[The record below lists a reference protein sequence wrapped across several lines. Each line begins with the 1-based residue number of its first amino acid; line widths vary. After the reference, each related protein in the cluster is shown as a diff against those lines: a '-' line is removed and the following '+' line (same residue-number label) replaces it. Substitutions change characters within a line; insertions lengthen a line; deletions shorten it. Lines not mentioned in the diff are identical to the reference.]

1 MLRFLTAGESHGRGL
16 TLVVEGVPAG
26 LTITEE
32 YIAAH
37 LARRQRGYGSGGR
50 MKIEKDRAEILG
62 GVRHGVTLGS
72 PISMWIENRDFANWT
87 EAMSTG
93 PVGDD
98 VDRKVHTRVVPGH
111 ADFPGALKY
120 GHHDLRNVL
129 ERASARE
136 TTARVAASTVA
147 RKLCEE
153 FGIEI
158 RAHTVSI
165 GSAELDAPAGQIPD
179 WDAVERSE
187 VRAADESADAA
198 FKEQVDRAKA
208 ARTTIGGVIE
218 VIATG
223 VPVGLGSHVHW
234 DRKLDG
240 RLAQAMVSINAVK
253 GVEIGA
259 GFANTRRPGR
269 EVHDVL
275 VPDPTDPRRFTH
287 LSNHA
292 GGIEGGMSNGGP
304 IVVRVAIKPIAT
316 MTAPLP
322 SVDINTGEVI
332 EAAYHRSD
340 ICQVPRACPIGE
352 AMMALVLADAFLE
365 KFGGDS
371 IAEIGRNYRSY
382 IESLSAFGNPDNPVN
397 P

>member
-26 LTITEE
+26 LTITED

-72 PISMWIENRDFANWT
+72 PISMWIENRDFVNWT
-87 EAMSTG
+87 DAMSTG

-129 ERASARE
+129 ERSSARE

-179 WDAVERSE
+179 WDEVERSE
-187 VRAADESADAA
+187 VRAANESADVA

-240 RLAQAMVSINAVK
+240 RLAQAMMSINAVK

-269 EVHDVL
+269 EVQDVL
-275 VPDPTDPRRFTH
+275 IPDPGDPRRFSH

-292 GGIEGGMSNGGP
+292 GGIEGGM
-304 IVVRVAIKPIAT
+304 
-316 MTAPLP
+316 
-322 SVDINTGEVI
+322 
-332 EAAYHRSD
+332 
-340 ICQVPRACPIGE
+340 
-352 AMMALVLADAFLE
+352 
-365 KFGGDS
+365 
-371 IAEIGRNYRSY
+371 
-382 IESLSAFGNPDNPVN
+382 
-397 P
+397 

>member
-26 LTITEE
+26 LTITED

-72 PISMWIENRDFANWT
+72 PISMWIENRDFVNWT
-87 EAMSTG
+87 DAMSTG
-93 PVGDD
+93 PVSDD

-129 ERASARE
+129 ERSSARE

-165 GSAELDAPAGQIPD
+165 GSAELDCA
-179 WDAVERSE
+179 
-187 VRAADESADAA
+187 
-198 FKEQVDRAKA
+198 
-208 ARTTIGGVIE
+208 
-218 VIATG
+218 
-223 VPVGLGSHVHW
+223 
-234 DRKLDG
+234 
-240 RLAQAMVSINAVK
+240 
-253 GVEIGA
+253 
-259 GFANTRRPGR
+259 RRPTTRLGR
-269 EVHDVL
+269 GRTL
-275 VPDPTDPRRFTH
+275 
-287 LSNHA
+287 
-292 GGIEGGMSNGGP
+292 
-304 IVVRVAIKPIAT
+304 
-316 MTAPLP
+316 
-322 SVDINTGEVI
+322 
-332 EAAYHRSD
+332 RSASR
-340 ICQVPRACPIGE
+340 Q
-352 AMMALVLADAFLE
+352 
-365 KFGGDS
+365 
-371 IAEIGRNYRSY
+371 
-382 IESLSAFGNPDNPVN
+382 
-397 P
+397 